1 MADASSF
8 AKRVIANVERAI
20 VGKRPQLILSL
31 VAWLCEGHILLEDVP
46 GVAKTMLARAL
57 ARSVGCAFKRIQ
69 CTPDLLPSDVTGAS
83 IFNQK
88 STEFE
93 FRPGPIFAQVVLA
106 DEVNRATPR
115 TQAALLEAMGEGR
128 VTVDG
133 LTYKLGPP
141 FLLIATQNPVD
152 HEGTFPLPEAQ
163 LDRFLMR
170 FSLGYPT
177 QEEELKM
184 LEMLQHS
191 HPIDALEP
199 VANAEEVT
207 ACQQA
212 VREIYVDDKVRRYL
226 LQIVH
231 DTRAHDDIGLGASP
245 RASIALFRTSQA
257 MAALRGR
264 NYVLPDDVK
273 RVAGPVLTHRVIL
286 RPKAACAR
294 SPPARSSTRSSP
306 RSPYR
311 RWRSGRHHKHFL
323 MIWFAGSILLL
334 VIALVFNLP
343 LLAYAMY
350 VLLAVLLVSRFLTRR
365 WAESLAAT
373 RECNQLS
380 AEIGQSVAVM
390 IAVKNQAAWPVAWVL
405 LEDLLPR
412 DALMYV
418 PPRLQVSGRRVS
430 LMMLNGHAK
439 KNLLYQLTPTRR
451 GYYQLGP
458 LVLETG
464 DLFGLHRRYRVATD
478 PHFLLVLPKVIPL
491 AGYEVSSKRPIGEVR
506 MSYRLYE
513 DPTRISGVRAYERGD
528 SLNRIHWRATAR
540 TGVLHSKVYE
550 PSTVAGATLLVEF
563 HLAAHDRARR
573 AAPQRAGDHR
583 CRVDRQRRLSDE
595 PASRPR
601 DQRPRRRRS
610 HSPRRLGPRLPLAR
624 SGLGVRRRRKA
635 RATGWPRSLCR
646 RAAGRNNSRGFSNR
660 SPAWN

>member
-1 MADASSF
+1 VSERVADVSSF

-20 VGKRPQLILSL
+20 VGKRQQLILSL

-88 STEFE
+88 TSEFE

-106 DEVNRATPR
+106 DEINRTTPR
-115 TQAALLEAMGEGR
+115 TQAALLEAMAESR

-152 HEGTFPLPEAQ
+152 HEGTFSLPEAQ

-199 VANAEEVT
+199 VSGAEEVV

-226 LQIVH
+226 MQIVH

-286 RPKAACAR
+286 RPESRLRKV
-294 SPPARSSTRSSP
+294 T
-306 RSPYR
+306 
-311 RWRSGRHHKHFL
+311 
-323 MIWFAGSILLL
+323 AG
-334 VIALVFNLP
+334 
-343 LLAYAMY
+343 
-350 VLLAVLLVSRFLTRR
+350 AVVD
-365 WAESLAAT
+365 EIV
-373 RECNQLS
+373 
-380 AEIGQSVAVM
+380 AEIAV
-390 IAVKNQAAWPVAWVL
+390 PT
-405 LEDLLPR
+405 LE
-412 DALMYV
+412 
-418 PPRLQVSGRRVS
+418 
-430 LMMLNGHAK
+430 
-439 KNLLYQLTPTRR
+439 
-451 GYYQLGP
+451 
-458 LVLETG
+458 E
-464 DLFGLHRRYRVATD
+464 
-478 PHFLLVLPKVIPL
+478 
-491 AGYEVSSKRPIGEVR
+491 
-506 MSYRLYE
+506 
-513 DPTRISGVRAYERGD
+513 
-528 SLNRIHWRATAR
+528 
-540 TGVLHSKVYE
+540 
-550 PSTVAGATLLVEF
+550 
-563 HLAAHDRARR
+563 R
-573 AAPQRAGDHR
+573 AA
-583 CRVDRQRRLSDE
+583 S
-595 PASRPR
+595 
-601 DQRPRRRRS
+601 
-610 HSPRRLGPRLPLAR
+610 
-624 SGLGVRRRRKA
+624 
-635 RATGWPRSLCR
+635 
-646 RAAGRNNSRGFSNR
+646 
-660 SPAWN
+660 